1 MNHAA
6 DHYLVLAEYFPQEG
20 RTDQVISLLGEL
32 AEASRAE
39 PGNLGYRFHR
49 DLERPDRLLIE
60 ERYTDADA
68 FQAHRDSE
76 HFQRIGVG
84 SIIPLL
90 QDRVITTYN
99 GPA

>member
-1 MNHAA
+1 MDQAA
-6 DHYLVLAEYFPQEG
+6 DHHLVLAEYFPEEG
-20 RTDQVISLLGEL
+20 RTEQVISLLREL
-32 AEASRAE
+32 AEASRSE
-39 PGNLGYRFHR
+39 PGNLVYRIHQ

-60 ERYTDADA
+60 ERYTDAAA

-84 SIIPLL
+84 TIIPILA
-90 QDRVITTYN
+90 DRVITKYA